1 MLCGSLH
8 GKGGWGRMDIGIQ
21 MAESFHCSPEAI
33 TTLLIGYTII
43 QNRKLFLKKAP
54 GLHLEMLFYQQ
65 LASLSCLNFPLQQK

>member
-1 MLCGSLH
+1 MLCGSLD
-8 GKGGWGRMDIGIQ
+8 GKGVWGRMDIGIQ

-54 GLHLEMLFYQQ
+54 GLH
-65 LASLSCLNFPLQQK
+65 